1 MRREDYLGHS
11 SQFSGVEEHRL
22 VGGKGDGMRLLEIR
36 NGLGMEVTISLDR
49 CADISRLYLDG
60 KNLGYF
66 SPCGYVHPAYYQ
78 EADSGFLK
86 SFTAGFLTTCGLQ
99 NVGNPCTDEGKEYG
113 LHGTIGNTPAD
124 HVSWKEE
131 KDTIKVEAE
140 IRQEGIFAPKLVM
153 NRTIECSLQENKI
166 TLTDEIENRG
176 DEESPCMILY
186 HMNMGYPL
194 LDEDATLSIPSRTVI
209 PRNARARDGLSEWNR
224 IIPPQKGFEEQ
235 CYYHLMEK
243 EGVVKIYQPKIDT
256 GVCVR
261 YDPEKLPFFTQWK
274 MMGKRDYV
282 LGLEPGNC
290 TADGRDV
297 MRKDGCLKVLNPDEK
312 VSYSIEI
319 SLYSK

>member
-140 IRQEGIFAPKLVM
+140 IRQEGIFCTKA
-153 NRTIECSLQENKI
+153 C
-166 TLTDEIENRG
+166 DE
-176 DEESPCMILY
+176 PY
-186 HMNMGYPL
+186 HRVF
-194 LDEDATLSIPSRTVI
+194 PS
-209 PRNARARDGLSEWNR
+209 
-224 IIPPQKGFEEQ
+224 
-235 CYYHLMEK
+235 
-243 EGVVKIYQPKIDT
+243 
-256 GVCVR
+256 
-261 YDPEKLPFFTQWK
+261 
-274 MMGKRDYV
+274 GK
-282 LGLEPGNC
+282 
-290 TADGRDV
+290 
-297 MRKDGCLKVLNPDEK
+297 
-312 VSYSIEI
+312 
-319 SLYSK
+319 

>member
-1 MRREDYLGHS
+1 M
-11 SQFSGVEEHRL
+11 
-22 VGGKGDGMRLLEIR
+22 
-36 NGLGMEVTISLDR
+36 
-49 CADISRLYLDG
+49 
-60 KNLGYF
+60 
-66 SPCGYVHPAYYQ
+66 
-78 EADSGFLK
+78 
-86 SFTAGFLTTCGLQ
+86 
-99 NVGNPCTDEGKEYG
+99 
-113 LHGTIGNTPAD
+113 
-124 HVSWKEE
+124 
-131 KDTIKVEAE
+131 
-140 IRQEGIFAPKLVM
+140 
-153 NRTIECSLQENKI
+153 
-166 TLTDEIENRG
+166 
-176 DEESPCMILY
+176 
-186 HMNMGYPL
+186 
-194 LDEDATLSIPSRTVI
+194 I

-243 EGVVKIYQPKIDT
+243 RRRGKNLPAKIDT